1 MPFLH
6 WEKEPAST
14 PTGPPEREP
23 AHVALRKES
32 LRLTLV
38 QYYYPFL
45 NDEELKERGHQ
56 VVAEEQKEEQKLVE
70 DQGGQNAENRGEI
83 LVVDEL
89 FLWLTCKKEPCED
102 GSSGRFL
109 HKYCPPMMRNLLRY
123 GKVECHFIHGT
134 ESPRSGNLDKA
145 IKVLYGVV
153 TGRFEEETERFKNE
167 PLKREYW
174 FIPYFRNAIARAVCV

>member
-14 PTGPPEREP
+14 LAAPPEKEP
-23 AHVALRKES
+23 VHVALRKES

-56 VVAEEQKEEQKLVE
+56 VVAEEQKEEQKLEE
-70 DQGGQNAENRGEI
+70 DQGGQNVEKRGEI

-89 FLWLTCKKEPCED
+89 FLWLTRKKEPCEN
-102 GSSGRFL
+102 GSSSRFL
-109 HKYCPPMMRNLLRY
+109 HKPC
-123 GKVECHFIHGT
+123 
-134 ESPRSGNLDKA
+134 SP
-145 IKVLYGVV
+145 
-153 TGRFEEETERFKNE
+153 
-167 PLKREYW
+167 
-174 FIPYFRNAIARAVCV
+174 